1 MLSFFR
7 INDPYRLLV
16 IFIIMLGLRLPAM
29 ISDSILTL
37 PELNFM
43 LVGEKMTNGADLYS
57 EIWDAIGPLSALVYF
72 VIDWLFGRSQ
82 LAYQIVAFFISCFQ
96 VYIFNRFM
104 LSSRAFSENTY
115 VPGLIYGVLCSLSY
129 DMLTLTPFLMG
140 LTFILLS
147 LEKIFSHIE
156 VRAKRDEDI
165 LNIGLYVGLAT
176 VIYLPFSIFA
186 LGILVIF
193 IFFTGTVGRRYAL
206 MTFGFALPMMIAGGY
221 FYLTDRFTDFVFS
234 FLSPFT
240 EMDKV
245 WYLSLK
251 HTLILFA
258 VPLAFL
264 LLSLVRLIQGA
275 RLTNYQARLTQTMF
289 VWFLFG
295 GFFIVLSDYNV
306 PSAYIV
312 LIPAITFYIAHYYLA
327 KKRGFFTEFSFLF
340 FILLIVATNVLSYYS
355 EYFEKFYDDSNYK
368 VQSSN
373 QTKIKNKRILVLD
386 EDLRPYNTNKSATP
400 FLSWQ
405 LAEPVFTDLN
415 YYDNLTI
422 IYEGIKNDPP
432 EVIID
437 PDNHLT
443 EVLNKVPYLADK
455 YYRAFDGNYYL
466 KN

>member
-1 MLSFFR
+1 
-7 INDPYRLLV
+7 
-16 IFIIMLGLRLPAM
+16 MLGLRIPAM
-29 ISDSILTL
+29 VSDSILTL

-43 LVGEKMTNGADLYS
+43 LIGEKISNGASLYS

-82 LAYQIVAFFISCFQ
+82 LAYQIIAFFVSCYQ

-104 LSSRAFSENTY
+104 LTSRAFSENTY
-115 VPGLIYGVLCSLSY
+115 VPGFIYGVLCSLSY

-147 LEKIFSHIE
+147 LELIFSHIE

-165 LNIGLYVGLAT
+165 LNIGLFVGLAT

-186 LGILVIF
+186 MGILLIF
-193 IFFTGTVGRRYAL
+193 IFFTGTIGRRYAL
-206 MTFGFALPMMIAGGY
+206 MTFGFFLPIMIAAGY
-221 FYLTDRFTDFVFS
+221 FYLTDRFTDFIFS

-251 HTLILFA
+251 HTSILFA
-258 VPLAFL
+258 VPFAFL

-275 RLTNYQARLTQTMF
+275 RLSNYQARLTQTMF

-295 GFFIVLSDYNV
+295 LLFIALSDYNV
-306 PSAYIV
+306 PAAYIV
-312 LIPAITFYIAHYYLA
+312 LIPAIAFYVAHYFLA
-327 KKRGFFTEFSFLF
+327 KKRGVFTEFSFLF
-340 FILLIVATNVLSYYS
+340 FISLIVATNVLSYYS
-355 EYFEKFYDDSNYK
+355 EDVSRFFDDSTYRVN
-368 VQSSN
+368 VAEPSA
-373 QTKIKNKRILVLD
+373 IKNKRILVLND
-386 EDLRPYNTNKSATP
+386 DLTPYYTNKSASP
-400 FLSWQ
+400 FLNWQ
-405 LAEPVFTDLN
+405 LAKPVFTNLS

-437 PDNHLT
+437 PDNHLGD
-443 EVLNKVPYLADK
+443 VLKKVPYLADN
-455 YYRAFDGNYYL
+455 YYQAVDGNYYL